1 MSSLFKEKT
10 NSMKLKPVLVFVM
23 LAIFTLPAVSQE
35 FVKTEDLF
43 RKDDSRAGDLN
54 IVQDPGLD
62 TLISRYILMSQKVNG
77 MTGFRIQ
84 IFNSSS
90 RNAREESRKARAG
103 FMSKYPEIT
112 SVILYSEPG
121 YFKVRVGNFRTKAQA
136 AQVLRAISRDFPNAY
151 IVPDIINFPELERN

>member
-1 MSSLFKEKT
+1 
-10 NSMKLKPVLVFVM
+10 MKVKPVLVLIVLTF
-23 LAIFTLPAVSQE
+23 LTLPAMSQE

-43 RKDDSRAGDLN
+43 RKDNRAGDLN

-62 TLISRYILMSQKVNG
+62 TLISRYILMSQKVYEQNGYYG

-84 IFNSSS
+84 IFNSSN
-90 RNAREESRKARAG
+90 RNAREESRKARAT
-103 FMSKYPEIT
+103 FMSKFPDI
-112 SVILYSEPG
+112 SSDILYSEPG

-136 AQVLRAISRDFPNAY
+136 TQVLRAISRDFPNAY